1 MVYGSHCVC
10 GFMDVYYRVTDI
22 VMFVFMYAG
31 MFRLQYKDNV
41 LREREREWVSG
52 GIYDLNI

>member
-41 LREREREWVSG
+41 QRERERVSG
-52 GIYDLNI
+52 GIYELNI